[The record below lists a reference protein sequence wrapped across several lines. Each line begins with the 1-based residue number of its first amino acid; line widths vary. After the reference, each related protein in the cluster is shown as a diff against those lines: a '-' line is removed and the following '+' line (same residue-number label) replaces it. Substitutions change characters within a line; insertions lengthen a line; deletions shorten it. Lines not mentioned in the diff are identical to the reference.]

1 MNEYGVIVI
10 DCGAPSEHC
19 TGALAAA
26 FPLVNA
32 RIQQV

>member
-1 MNEYGVIVI
+1 MNEYDVIAI
-10 DCGAPSEHC
+10 DRGAPSEHC

-32 RIQQV
+32 RIQQI